1 MSTES
6 VIRHHVQAL
15 ADGDLEQT
23 MNDYADDCVFIGN
36 GRVVEGKAGIREI
49 FAGALANGPF
59 AVSMKEEL
67 YHGSTG
73 FITWE
78 VPGVIALGTDTFVVE
93 NDLIVLQTNAVAM
106 AAN

>member
-15 ADGDLEQT
+15 ADGDLEAT
-23 MNDYADDCVFIGN
+23 MADYADDCVFIGN
-36 GRVVEGKAGIREI
+36 GQVVEGKDAVGKI
-49 FAGALANGPF
+49 FQGALANGPF
-59 AVSMKEEL
+59 KVTVKDEL
-67 YHGSTG
+67 YHGNTG

-106 AAN
+106 AG